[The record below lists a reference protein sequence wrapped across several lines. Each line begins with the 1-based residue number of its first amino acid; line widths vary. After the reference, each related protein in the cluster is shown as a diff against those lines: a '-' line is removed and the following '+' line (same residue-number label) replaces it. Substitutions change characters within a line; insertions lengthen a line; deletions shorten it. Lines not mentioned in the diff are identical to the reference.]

1 MRELVYIG
9 CVLLVGIGDLL
20 WIVCI
25 ARIDHLPI
33 VIRVVISNI
42 VAIILLRVGVRIK
55 RLSGIVDHIILICFL
70 HWIGKQSLYFES
82 LLDEYI
88 LDIIRKVIYLIFWRL
103 LFSLVLLGAYFE
115 PKLFNFRFIPKVEAR
130 SADYFLRFLRILR

>member
-1 MRELVYIG
+1 M
-9 CVLLVGIGDLL
+9 LLVGIGNLL

-42 VAIILLRVGVRIK
+42 VAIILLWIRVRIK
-55 RLSGIVDHIILICFL
+55 RLSGIVDHIILISLF

-88 LDIIRKVIYLIFWRL
+88 LNIVRKVIYLIFWCL
-103 LFSLVLLGAYFE
+103 LLLLLLGAYFE